1 MPLPATRSVALR
13 GPPWQDSSALR
24 GPGAAA
30 TLAPGSPPP
39 SLRGRSRSLCRGV
52 LPPLPRTRPS
62 SGAPLWAPPVGT
74 AAPGHGPV
82 TAGRSV
88 GGAALGLSP
97 RVALT
102 PLCLRDSPAAWPGPA
117 SRPKPPARQPLPGVR
132 DTWHGYGSGAAPG
145 PRALPACPRP
155 ASPSGSS
162 PLGTQAGNTWWFL
175 GGRGTGRKET
185 SIPRERPSPGVP
197 AFPLPPGP
205 PSLRGRS
212 ARLSSL
218 GLGAPLPAPAWRVP
232 GPRPPPPSRWR
243 SCRAAPLFCFA
254 FPVALSTA
262 WSYGLCLCLSRT
274 HEGRNLASAL
284 CPVPNR
290 VAGV

>member
-1 MPLPATRSVALR
+1 MPSAGPAQPPPSPLALLRPRCGAARGLCAGGAAAPAPHAPLLRGPSLGAPCRDCSPWAWPCHRRKVRRRRCSGTVPTCRVDAPLPAGQS
-13 GPPWQDSSALR
+13 
-24 GPGAAA
+24 
-30 TLAPGSPPP
+30 
-39 SLRGRSRSLCRGV
+39 GR
-52 LPPLPRTRPS
+52 
-62 SGAPLWAPPVGT
+62 
-74 AAPGHGPV
+74 
-82 TAGRSV
+82 
-88 GGAALGLSP
+88 
-97 RVALT
+97 
-102 PLCLRDSPAAWPGPA
+102 WPGPA

-232 GPRPPPPSRWR
+232 PPSCFPPAQLARPPPRPVSVAVLSR
-243 SCRAAPLFCFA
+243 CALVLFCF
-254 FPVALSTA
+254 PRST
-262 WSYGLCLCLSRT
+262 
-274 HEGRNLASAL
+274 
-284 CPVPNR
+284 
-290 VAGV
+290 